1 MKTTRRG
8 ATMLEMIVAGALLG
22 ALLVICLQLC
32 VATGT
37 QRRAAVRRQCASLEL
52 ANVMER
58 VTARPWGQLTNTAL
72 AGEHLSPSASAQLP
86 GAELKIEVFAAPGA
100 PEAKRLAATVR
111 WQDGDGRPWQPLTL
125 TTWRY
130 RHGDR

>member
-8 ATMLEMIVAGALLG
+8 ATILEMIVAGALLG
-22 ALLVICLQLC
+22 TLLVICLQLFA
-32 VATGT
+32 ATAA
-37 QRRAAVRRQCASLEL
+37 QHQAAVRRQCASLEL

-58 VTARPWGQLTNTAL
+58 VTVRPWGQLTNAVL
-72 AGEHLSPSASAQLP
+72 AEEHLSPSATAQLP
-86 GAELKIEVFAAPGA
+86 GAELKIEVFVPAGA
-100 PEAKRLAATVR
+100 PEAKRLAATIR
-111 WQDGDGRPWQPLTL
+111 WQDRDGRPPQPLTL